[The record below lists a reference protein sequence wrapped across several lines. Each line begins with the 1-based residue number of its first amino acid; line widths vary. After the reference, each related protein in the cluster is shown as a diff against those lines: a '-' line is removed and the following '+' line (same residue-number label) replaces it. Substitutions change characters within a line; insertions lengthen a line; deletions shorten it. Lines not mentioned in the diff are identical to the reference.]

1 MSETAKNAGTS
12 GHHAGVNRAKMYQ
25 LALFPL
31 NNGASNVYYILIL
44 SYVATFGSK
53 VLLLGAVFASVM
65 VTAMRVLDA
74 VTDPFI
80 GALMDRTNGKFGK
93 FRPFMVIGNAIMAVS
108 VLLMY
113 VLTPFVP
120 ESMMWLRYALFIV
133 LYAAWAIGYA
143 CQTSVTR
150 SAQSVLTNDPK
161 QRPLFTIFNTVGSLL
176 GMGVMQFS
184 APIVASFFPKV
195 EGVTDGGYA
204 DPNFYRLFAPVGV
217 VISILL
223 TILAII
229 GIWEK
234 DQPKYFGLGGSSS
247 HEKVKI
253 SEYVA
258 IIKANN
264 PMQRLMVAGAGC
276 KLALSIATNTTVLCM
291 LYGCMMQNYDGLYLP
306 MMILGYVF
314 SVPFFALS
322 VRTSQKKGQKASLL
336 RYVAIAFVMY
346 IGVLVLL
353 LLWKFGDPAFNMSM
367 SFTVSVGAFFDLRIN
382 LYTILFI
389 LFFGIGYGAYY
400 ATADMPIPMVA
411 DCSDYELYRSG
422 KYIPGIMGTLFALV
436 DKLVSSLSST
446 VVGVAVAVI
455 GLAELPTQY
464 SDYTENM
471 NWVVLV
477 LFCVVPMIAWA
488 ATLIA
493 MKNYSLTG
501 ERMKEIQ
508 AVNACRRDAIADG
521 MSQEEAMA
529 KWTKMED
536 LPAEYRENA

>member
-1 MSETAKNAGTS
+1 
-12 GHHAGVNRAKMYQ
+12 MYQ

-184 APIVASFFPKV
+184 APIVASFFPAV
-195 EGVTDGGYA
+195 EGVSDGGYA

-306 MMILGYVF
+306 MMVLGYVF
-314 SVPFFALS
+314 SVPFFALT

-336 RYVAIAFVMY
+336 TYVAVALVMY
-346 IGVLVLL
+346 VGVLVLL
-353 LLWKFGDPAFNMSM
+353 FLWNPNDPNFMFSIYT
-367 SFTVSVGAFFDLRIN
+367 FTDDKLNITIN

-400 ATADMPIPMVA
+400 STADMPIPMVA

-464 SDYTENM
+464 DRYTPGM